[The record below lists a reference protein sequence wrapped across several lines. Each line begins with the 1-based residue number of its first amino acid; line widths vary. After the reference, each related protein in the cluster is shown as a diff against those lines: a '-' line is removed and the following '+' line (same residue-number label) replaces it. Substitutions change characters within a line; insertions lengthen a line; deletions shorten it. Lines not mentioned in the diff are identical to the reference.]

1 MINSTLGR
9 YRNLLTNISNW
20 REYFAEKK
28 RRGAFEPMEFT
39 TRGNPMRFSV
49 PSKGLYL
56 VFKEIFLTDFYAM
69 RELARSLPAD
79 PVVIDVGGNAGYF
92 AMMLMSKV
100 PRARVYAYEP
110 IAANHA
116 LYSAHIARNP
126 SLHRR
131 VTVHHAA
138 VTGTAVES
146 VELFAEAEGSSVTA
160 SVFAEFDALKAKAG
174 VLAADALTQIETVP
188 AAPPSVTAEAA
199 PQGSLAGV
207 DVVQNAP
214 AAGASKLFNPD
225 ISVIGNVV
233 SHIGGENPEGR
244 DSIALQEAELGLEI
258 STHARRRS
266 ALRADT
272 T

>member
-9 YRNLLTNISNW
+9 YRNLLANISNW

-100 PRARVYAYEP
+100 PRARIYAYEP
-110 IAANHA
+110 IVANHA
-116 LYSAHIARNP
+116 LYSSNIARNP
-126 SLHRR
+126 SLNGR

-138 VTGTAVES
+138 VTGTPVES

-160 SVFAEFDALKAKAG
+160 SVFAEFDALNAAS
-174 VLAADALTQIETVP
+174 VRVPAVSLAQILEQNALTRVDLLKLDCEGSEYPIIYESPKSLWASVQSLFLEVHDLKGEGRNVDALT
-188 AAPPSVTAEAA
+188 AY
-199 PQGSLAGV
+199 L
-207 DVVQNAP
+207 
-214 AAGASKLFNPD
+214 
-225 ISVIGNVV
+225 
-233 SHIGGENPEGR
+233 EG
-244 DSIALQEAELGLEI
+244 LGYHCSREVANNGCWAVF
-258 STHARRRS
+258 ARRG
-266 ALRADT
+266 
-272 T
+272 